1 MKTLYVNINNNPIS
15 PSDEL
20 VVMDY
25 DLIGDFFFYL
35 GERIGKGC
43 NIQNENALITDFNTS
58 ENKQDYDLILSQWN
72 EIKRLLFGEDVT
84 GSFKFELPSGYLHW
98 LRYNENYNNV
108 YEANFSNG
116 SQNTIPIDLE
126 DLYEDSVE
134 ALQRKVLRKLNRD
147 DLYLEIDEIV
157 FNDEA
162 VNQKSRIIRTIKDN
176 YDSIGFIKFEKWNNT
191 QNCSDEAI
199 TQNCGDI
206 LCQPKSKSIVKNI
219 KSADNGNNSIR
230 NFLIFLWETEFLFID
245 NNNELILHFPNDT
258 KLDSDAPLGEV
269 DNFSISLG
277 GLYNT
282 SISWYLWKIYEY
294 EYAIF
299 QTQNRPLIGFPLIL
313 FDILENELFRAN
325 DDGVILYLRAFRLS
339 RFEDEFM
346 NELKS
351 LFINLSR
358 YLRHCF
364 SFNYHGTNKTNT
376 LVSWGITQTYFAYI
390 TKTKLLCNKIYKK
403 IAAIDYDNKK
413 IPYIGSN
420 NDAFIVSDGRKQ
432 YTLYLSTGTIK
443 PNEFENVPRFQEG
456 LARVLKNGE
465 WGYIDSTGNLVIS
478 YQFEDASHFS
488 NGTAR
493 VKLHGKYYLI
503 NKRGEL
509 FEGYV
514 PESKR

>member
-1 MKTLYVNINNNPIS
+1 MKTLYVNINNNPIP

-20 VVMDY
+20 VVIDY
-25 DLIGDFFFYL
+25 DLIADFFFYL

-58 ENKQDYDLILSQWN
+58 ENKQDYELILSQWK
-72 EIKRLLFGEDVT
+72 EINRLLFSEEVT
-84 GSFKFELPSGYLHW
+84 GSFDFELPSGYLHW
-98 LRYNENYNNV
+98 LRYNEDYNNV

-116 SQNTIPIDLE
+116 GRNSISIDLE

-134 ALQRKVLRKLNRD
+134 ALQRKIIRKLKRD

-162 VNQKSRIIRTIKDN
+162 VNRKSKIVCTIKDN

-199 TQNCGDI
+199 LHNGGDSR
-206 LCQPKSKSIVKNI
+206 CQPNSNSIAKKIQSV
-219 KSADNGNNSIR
+219 DNGNNSIK

-258 KLDSDAPLGEV
+258 KVGSGA
-269 DNFSISLG
+269 SLG
-277 GLYNT
+277 DVEHFSASLN
-282 SISWYLWKIYEY
+282 LWKIYEY
-294 EYAIF
+294 EYAVF
-299 QTQNRPLIGFPLIL
+299 QAQNRPLIGFPLIL

-325 DDGVILYLRAFRLS
+325 DDGVILYLSLYRLS
-339 RFEDEFM
+339 EFEDEFVS
-346 NELKS
+346 ELES

-358 YLRHCF
+358 YLRYCF
-364 SFNYHGTNKTNT
+364 SFNYLGTNKTNT

-403 IAAIDYDNKK
+403 IAAIDYNNKRR
-413 IPYIGSN
+413 PFLDSN

-432 YTLYLSTGTIK
+432 YTLDLSTGTIK
-443 PNEFENVPRFQEG
+443 PNEFENVPCFQEG

-493 VKLHGKYYLI
+493 VKLHGEYYLI